1 MAASMKPR
9 YPVVATQSSGD
20 NPMSIPGNDSKH
32 NFPDPNGG
40 GGPRQNSGSGRI
52 PPKQRGGFGHHGQK
66 ASAHASMR
74 GGRSGSGN
82 PASRGGFPGEAR
94 GGSMRPEAR
103 IPGHGGSPQHRGSI
117 DQRSRGAAFGGQGN
131 DGLSD
136 YPNSNPSPGAGN
148 TGGRSYKLIAG
159 RFKRAA
165 MGAKGGSDMKGA
177 YGGAPVT
184 ANT

>member
-40 GGPRQNSGSGRI
+40 GGSRHNPARV

-66 ASAHASMR
+66 VSGRAVMTRGR
-74 GGRSGSGN
+74 GGTGN
-82 PASRGGFPGEAR
+82 PASRGGFTGEAR
-94 GGSMRPEAR
+94 GGSMRPDQR
-103 IPGHGGSPQHRGSI
+103 VPGHGGSPQHRGGA
-117 DQRSRGAAFGGQGN
+117 DQRTRGAAFGGQGN
-131 DGLSD
+131 EGLSD
-136 YPNSNPSPGAGN
+136 YPNANPQPGAGN
-148 TGGRSYKLIAG
+148 LAGRSQRLIAG

-165 MGAKGGSDMKGA
+165 MGAKGSGSDMKGA

>member
-9 YPVVATQSSGD
+9 YPTVSVQSSGD

-40 GGPRQNSGSGRI
+40 GGPRHQPNRI
-52 PPKQRGGFGHHGQK
+52 PPKQRGGFGQHGQK
-66 ASAHASMR
+66 RTASAPMG

-94 GGSMRPEAR
+94 GGAMKPEAR
-103 IPGHGGSPQHRGSI
+103 ISGHGGSPQHRGSI
-117 DQRSRGAAFGGQGN
+117 DQRSRGGAFGGQQN

-136 YPNSNPSPGAGN
+136 YPNSNPAPGAGN
-148 TGGRSYKLIAG
+148 TSGRSYKLIAG

-165 MGAKGGSDMKGA
+165 MGAKGGGSDMQGA

-184 ANT
+184 SNT

>member
-1 MAASMKPR
+1 MAISTKPR

-40 GGPRQNSGSGRI
+40 GGPRHQPNRI
-52 PPKQRGGFGHHGQK
+52 PPKQRGGFGQHGQK
-66 ASAHASMR
+66 RTVTASMG

-94 GGSMRPEAR
+94 GGSMQPESR
-103 IPGHGGSPQHRGSI
+103 IPGHGGSPQHRDSMPPG
-117 DQRSRGAAFGGQGN
+117 RGAGFGGQGN
-131 DGLSD
+131 QGQSD
-136 YPNSNPSPGAGN
+136 YPNSNPQPGAGN

-159 RFKRAA
+159 RFKRSA
-165 MGAKGGSDMKGA
+165 MGAKGGGSEMSGA
-177 YGGAPVT
+177 YGGAPVSS
-184 ANT
+184 NT